1 MVKQAILLAGGKG
14 TRLAARLNGL
24 PKPLID
30 IAGKPLLERQIELLK
45 LAGID
50 EVVLLVNFQAEVIR
64 KFCEVHHNWDLKI
77 TLVDDGVPLG
87 TAGATLAAWE
97 YLADDFLVI
106 YGDTML
112 EVDLARITKLHEAHP
127 EVAATLFLHPNDHPH
142 DSDLVELNYN
152 GEIIAFHPYPHS
164 PEVFLPNL
172 VNAGLYVVRKN
183 ALASWQATWRTKLQ
197 TLQQTS
203 PQLMDFGKD
212 LFPALLTEGRQLLG
226 YISPEYIKDC
236 GTPARLDKVTKDFIG
251 GRISAFSLEHPQRAV
266 FLDRDGVLVHEINH
280 LHHPDQLSLLPEVG
294 VALKRLNESLYRA
307 IVITNQPVV
316 ARGDCTLA
324 ELQGIHNKLETLLGR
339 EGAYLDRILYCPHH
353 PERGFA
359 GEVTALKIPCQCR
372 KPAIGMIEKA
382 QADWNI
388 DLEHSW
394 FVGDTTVDVQTA
406 HNAGVRSILLETGHG
421 GLDARYPIVADY
433 TLPNL
438 AVAVEFILKTH
449 PQLLKQCR
457 EWVLPVMPG
466 EVIVIGGL
474 SRSGK
479 SILASTLKEALRERG
494 ITTHILA
501 LDGWLKPK
509 DEREPGV
516 LGRYDVQAINALF
529 MACVN
534 RHEPMTLAVPIY
546 DKKARAAQ
554 VIKQSVTIG
563 TQDVIIIEG
572 VVGAALAPAVQDA
585 GVHTWFVEIDESVRK
600 ERVLR
605 EYSLRAK
612 SLDEAVS
619 IYEKRLLDE
628 NPIVLESRKNA
639 QLTFDLRQGLG

>member
-1 MVKQAILLAGGKG
+1 MVKQAVILAGGKG

-45 LAGID
+45 RTGFE
-50 EVVLLVNFQAEVIR
+50 EVVLLVSHEAEVIR
-64 KFCEVHHNWDLKI
+64 KFCEDHHNWDLQI
-77 TLVDDGVPLG
+77 TLIDDGEPLG
-87 TAGATLAAWE
+87 TAGATLAAWD
-97 YLADDFLVI
+97 YLEDDFLVV

-112 EVDLARITKLHEAHP
+112 EVDLARMTKFHAAHP

-142 DSDLVELNYN
+142 DSDLVELNSA
-152 GEIIAFHPYPHS
+152 GQVIAFHPYPHS

-183 ALASWQATWRTKLQ
+183 ALASWQATGRKK
-197 TLQQTS
+197 
-203 PQLMDFGKD
+203 PQLMDFGHD
-212 LFPALLTEGRQLLG
+212 LFPALLAEGQALLG

-236 GTPARLDKVTKDFIG
+236 GTPVRLDKVTQDFIG
-251 GRISAFSLEHPQRAV
+251 GRITAFSLRKSQRAV
-266 FLDRDGVLVHEINH
+266 FLDRDGVLVHEVHH
-280 LHHPDQLSLLPEVG
+280 LHQPEQLSLLPQVG
-294 VALKRLNESLYRA
+294 AALKRLNESLYRA
-307 IVITNQPVV
+307 IVITNQPVI
-316 ARGDCTLA
+316 ARGDCTVA

-353 PERGFA
+353 PDSGFA
-359 GEVTALKIPCQCR
+359 SEVAALKMPCQCR
-372 KPAIGMIEKA
+372 KPAIGMIETA
-382 QADWNI
+382 QAEWNI
-388 DLEHSW
+388 DLKHSW
-394 FVGDTTVDVQTA
+394 FIGDTTVDIQTA
-406 HNAGVRSILLETGHG
+406 HNAGICSILLETGYG

-449 PQLLKQCR
+449 PELLKQCK
-457 EWVLPVMPG
+457 EWVLPVLPG

-479 SILASTLKEALRERG
+479 SICASTLKEALMERG
-494 ITTHILA
+494 TTTHILA
-501 LDGWLKPK
+501 LDGWLKPE
-509 DEREPGV
+509 DQREPGV
-516 LGRYDVQAINALF
+516 FGRYDVQAIKTLF
-529 MACVN
+529 KACVN

-554 VIKQSVTIG
+554 AIKQSLTIG

-572 VVGAALAPAVQDA
+572 VVGAALAPAVEGA
-585 GVHTWFVEIDESVRK
+585 GLHTWFVEIDELARK

-605 EYSLRAK
+605 EYALRAK
-612 SLDEAVS
+612 TLEEAVS

-628 NPIVLESRKNA
+628 NPVVLESRKNA
-639 QLTFDLRQGLG
+639 QRTLDLGLVKDLG